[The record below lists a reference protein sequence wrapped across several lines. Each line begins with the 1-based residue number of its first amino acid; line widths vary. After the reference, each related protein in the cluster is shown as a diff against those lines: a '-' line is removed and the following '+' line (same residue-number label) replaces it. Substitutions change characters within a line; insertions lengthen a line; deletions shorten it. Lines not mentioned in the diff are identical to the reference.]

1 MFTIECAGCG
11 KSLKRGES
19 MGISTGFLCHNCFF
33 KCEQC
38 LEKEIPQCPQ
48 CSLSEEDKQRIREM

>member
-1 MFTIECAGCG
+1 MFTIECASCG

-19 MGISTGFLCHNCFF
+19 IGISTGFLCHSCFF

-38 LEKEIPQCPQ
+38 LAGEKPPCPQ
-48 CSLSEEDKQRIREM
+48 CSLAEEDKQTIREM